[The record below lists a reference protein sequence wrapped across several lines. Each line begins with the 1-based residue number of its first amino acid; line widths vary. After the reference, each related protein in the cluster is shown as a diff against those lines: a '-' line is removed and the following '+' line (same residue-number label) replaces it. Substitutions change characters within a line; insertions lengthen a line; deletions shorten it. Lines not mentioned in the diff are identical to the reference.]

1 MTFEALDQAV
11 PISPF
16 LACENDREADWHRIG
31 VPRWYDCKLG
41 TMGDK
46 KLAALTGSSVGKLRH
61 RRELFSIPAWN
72 VGIAIAPY
80 GHLLG
85 CRSDSEIGRMADV
98 SPSSVKTY
106 RESLGIKAHTRI
118 APGPRIPVG
127 HLVKPYSALLGLIE
141 DEPIASL
148 SGVTVNVVTELRESL
163 RIAPCKPL
171 PQLDPLPSIENYV
184 GPLLGYESMFYTT
197 SDAKISR
204 ATGVPITIIEKRRLS
219 LAVPPYQRKSRL
231 TPYEHLLGVVSNTLL
246 AKLVGLSVARI
257 SDLRKSKGV

>member
-1 MTFEALDQAV
+1 MTFETFDQTAPV
-11 PISPF
+11 SRF
-16 LACENDREADWHRIG
+16 LACENDRVADWTRIG

-46 KLAALTGSSVGKLRH
+46 QLAAITGSTRGKIRY
-61 RRELFSIPAWN
+61 RRELFNIPAWN
-72 VGIAIAPY
+72 IGIAIAPY
-80 GHLLG
+80 SHLLG
-85 CRSDSEIGRMADV
+85 CRSDAEIGRKADV

-106 RESLGIKAHTRI
+106 RESLGIKAHTRV
-118 APGPRIPVG
+118 APGQRIPVG
-127 HLVKPYSALLGLIE
+127 HLIKPYSALLGLIE
-141 DEPIASL
+141 DEPLATL

-171 PQLDPLPSIENYV
+171 PQRDPLPSIENYV

-219 LAVPPYQRKSRL
+219 LAVPLYQRKSRL
-231 TPYEHLLGVVSNTLL
+231 TPYEHLLGLVSNNLL

-257 SDLRKSKGV
+257 YDIRKNKGV